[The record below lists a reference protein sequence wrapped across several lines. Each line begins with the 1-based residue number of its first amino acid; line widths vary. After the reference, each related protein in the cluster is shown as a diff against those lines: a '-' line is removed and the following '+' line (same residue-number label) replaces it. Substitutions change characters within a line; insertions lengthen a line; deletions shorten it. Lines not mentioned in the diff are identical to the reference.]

1 MNPKDL
7 FHQLYE
13 ANIKEIEAIENLSI
27 EYDMLDEQDYLNWK
41 DTLNKYSLDPDRAI
55 IWK

>member
-13 ANIKEIEAIENLSI
+13 ANIKEIEAIERLSL
-27 EYDMLDEQDYLNWK
+27 EYDMLDQEEYLNWK
-41 DTLNKYSLDPDRAI
+41 DILNKHSLDPDI
-55 IWK
+55 E